1 MAKSPGAT
9 DFSKGYSADFEQGRW
24 LENLKNGRVFGWTR
38 GSADE
43 FEVLGGS
50 EFFGDCHWMIRARE
64 FGVTEF
70 NQFNPDDTISG
81 NHGNSGYGR

>member
-1 MAKSPGAT
+1 MGQSFLAIAIES
-9 DFSKGYSADFEQGRW
+9 FEI
-24 LENLKNGRVFGWTR
+24 E
-38 GSADE
+38 S
-43 FEVLGGS
+43 
-50 EFFGDCHWMIRARE
+50 